1 MHWGGADGAGHAG
14 MQRGA
19 SASLHPGV
27 PRAPPLPPRCIPSCL
42 TLPVQ
47 MSLLPLPLRQ
57 TGSAVMAQGRP
68 KAAEKKPRRAAAAER
83 GGAKGPRKGGGGGGR
98 NGGLGGALKGE
109 GAQMGGVCGTGGAL
123 RGERGLNVGLGEV
136 LRGGVELW
144 GGGGA

>member
-1 MHWGGADGAGHAG
+1 M
-14 MQRGA
+14 
-19 SASLHPGV
+19 

-83 GGAKGPRKGGGGGGR
+83 GGAKGPRKGGRVIAPKKLRVIQQQKLKKTLEVGIR
-98 NGGLGGALKGE
+98 LRIEREVALKASAALPKKLTMV
-109 GAQMGGVCGTGGAL
+109 GAAPPPPPKKKGKKAPK
-123 RGERGLNVGLGEV
+123 
-136 LRGGVELW
+136 
-144 GGGGA
+144 